1 MVFQSSIDPVDLDR
15 AIVELVGKGKVKV
28 PPYPAVAFRIETL
41 VRAGNYGL
49 EDLSKLVASDQ
60 VLAADVL
67 RCGNSALYARGA
79 PVASVKQA
87 VGRIGAKDVARL
99 ALASG
104 LGAHALAAGR
114 LASIRRRVWL
124 DALASALLAQDL
136 AKSRAVA
143 PDVAFSAGLLHDFG
157 KVVAIACVE
166 ELLANREDATPR
178 SEEEWNEIMDK
189 YHVELGV
196 VMAARWDLPPVLA
209 DVISL
214 HHSESVTAAAQPEL
228 VRTVALVDRVVE
240 LLHERTSLS
249 VDELQSVDWL
259 TPNDKYVVAR
269 TVEMLPAFVA
279 SFENSEVWKGDQ
291 KRNLVSTPPQPIPEV
306 PLAKALPVVLK
317 LGDREFSYELLGVG
331 ASHCMVRGKQPI
343 PENLIMELK
352 VACDPPVKGYASV
365 RLAWPDA
372 DQWTLLVQPYGLTGG
387 AQARWRALSQ
397 ESRAA

>member
-1 MVFQSSIDPVDLDR
+1 
-15 AIVELVGKGKVKV
+15 
-28 PPYPAVAFRIETL
+28 
-41 VRAGNYGL
+41 
-49 EDLSKLVASDQ
+49 
-60 VLAADVL
+60 
-67 RCGNSALYARGA
+67 
-79 PVASVKQA
+79 